1 MEFNFL
7 TTIDLLGTFAFAASG
22 AFAAME
28 KKLDPFGV
36 IILAFIPSI
45 GGGSIRDILI
55 GDLPVAWLS
64 NNITIAV
71 ILLAAISV
79 LLFASR
85 LKKMERVLTVFDALG
100 LGLFTLVG
108 IEKGLL
114 WGYPP
119 GICISLGVMTACFG
133 GVLRDV
139 VLNNVPYLF
148 RKEIYA
154 SAAILGGM
162 LYFLLKQSALSIEI
176 INILCILLIFSIRML
191 ALRYRWKLPGTQG
204 QEAGKKGGKEDGGM

>member
-7 TTIDLLGTFAFAASG
+7 TVIDLLGTFSFAVSG

-64 NNITIAV
+64 NNITIGV
-71 ILLAAISV
+71 ILFAAIST
-79 LLFASR
+79 LLFASK
-85 LKKMERVLTVFDALG
+85 LKKMERVLTIFDALG
-100 LGLFTLVG
+100 LGLFTMVG
-108 IEKGLL
+108 IEKGLM

-119 GICISLGVMTACFG
+119 GICVSLGVITGCFG
-133 GVLRDV
+133 GVIRDV

-154 SAAILGGM
+154 SAGIAGGIVF
-162 LYFLLKQSALSIEI
+162 FLLKNTSLSIAL
-176 INILCILLIFSIRML
+176 INIFCILLIFSIRMMSL
-191 ALRYRWKLPGTQG
+191 MFRWKLPG
-204 QEAGKKGGKEDGGM
+204 GGE

>member
-1 MEFNFL
+1 MDINFL
-7 TTIDLLGTFAFAASG
+7 MVIELLGTFSFAVSG

-28 KKLDPFGV
+28 KKLDAFGV

-55 GDLPVAWLS
+55 GDLPVAWLRNS
-64 NNITIAV
+64 LIIAV
-71 ILLAAISV
+71 IIVAALAA
-79 LLFASR
+79 LLFAAR
-85 LKKMERVLTVFDALG
+85 LKKMEPVLKAFDALG

-119 GICISLGVMTACFG
+119 GICITLGVITGCFG
-133 GVLRDV
+133 GVIRDV

-154 SAAILGGM
+154 SAAISGGV
-162 LYFLLKQSALSIEI
+162 LFLLLRKTSVSTEI
-176 INILCILLIFSIRML
+176 INIACILVIFAIRML
-191 ALRYRWKLPGTQG
+191 ALHFQWKLPTLYR
-204 QEAGKKGGKEDGGM
+204 